1 MDLSSSLTLQPT
13 SAFSS
18 VHIVGSLISKLPSLN
33 IELPFNLGHPRSA
46 ASCHISP
53 NGQIW
58 CACTCL
64 KCRTSIIYTYTH
76 INLQDK
82 LQCQSGDVWPQ
93 LPELTPRC
101 HGCAQR
107 GVYTAEAA
115 NAAMSPATSCDC
127 HVPWL
132 KYGTWLS
139 CWESL
144 QWVYIYINQ

>member
-13 SAFSS
+13 SSFSS

-33 IELPFNLGHPRSA
+33 IELPQKWNGNVFQSWSPSICCFLPYFTKLSKFGVLVRALSVGHLY
-46 ASCHISP
+46 I
-53 NGQIW
+53 
-58 CACTCL
+58 
-64 KCRTSIIYTYTH
+64 YTH

-82 LQCQSGDVWPQ
+82 LQCQSGDVWPK

-107 GVYTAEAA
+107 VGDPQLRRQMLRCHQQPAVI
-115 NAAMSPATSCDC
+115 AMS
-127 HVPWL
+127 HWL

-139 CWESL
+139 C
-144 QWVYIYINQ
+144 